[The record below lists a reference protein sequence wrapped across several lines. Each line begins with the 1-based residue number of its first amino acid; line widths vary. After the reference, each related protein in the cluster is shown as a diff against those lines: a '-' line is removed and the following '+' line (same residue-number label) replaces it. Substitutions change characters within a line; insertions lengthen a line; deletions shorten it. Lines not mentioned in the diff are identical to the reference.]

1 MKMDKEVFQYFA
13 LEAKRQNEGLELI
26 ASENY
31 PSIDVMASCGSI
43 MMAKY
48 AEGYPG
54 KRYYGGCVNVDAVEN
69 LAIERAKKLFECKYA
84 NVQPHSGS
92 QANFAA
98 YKALLNPGD
107 KVLAL
112 TLNDGGHL
120 THGSPVSFS
129 SHDYEFAFYPLGED
143 GHLDYEIIARRMEE
157 ERPNLLLAGYSA
169 YPYEIDFKRMREI
182 VDAYNQR
189 HNANCHFMVDM
200 AHIAGIIAAKL
211 TQNPCKYADIVTSTT
226 HKTLRGP
233 RGGLIL
239 SDDEELGKKINS
251 AIFPYSQ
258 GGPLEHIIAAKAVC
272 FGEALQ
278 PSFRKYMEKVLE
290 NTKACN
296 DALAEKGASVSG
308 TDNHLFL
315 INVLSSFGLNG
326 KEAQQRLEDIGI
338 TTNKN
343 MIHGDTLKPAYCS
356 GLRIG
361 LAAATSRGCSK
372 EDAKKIGYLIYD
384 CLANPN
390 FDIEEGKRRVATI
403 ISRWKDV
410 TSLQYC

>member
-1 MKMDKEVFQYFA
+1 MIV
-13 LEAKRQNEGLELI
+13 
-26 ASENY
+26 
-31 PSIDVMASCGSI
+31 
-43 MMAKY
+43 
-48 AEGYPG
+48 
-54 KRYYGGCVNVDAVEN
+54 
-69 LAIERAKKLFECKYA
+69 
-84 NVQPHSGS
+84 
-92 QANFAA
+92 
-98 YKALLNPGD
+98 
-107 KVLAL
+107 
-112 TLNDGGHL
+112 
-120 THGSPVSFS
+120 
-129 SHDYEFAFYPLGED
+129 
-143 GHLDYEIIARRMEE
+143 
-157 ERPNLLLAGYSA
+157 AGASA
-169 YPYEIDFKRMREI
+169 YPRSIDFAAFREI
-182 VDAYNQR
+182 ADEVGAL
-189 HNANCHFMVDM
+189 FMVDM
-200 AHIAGIIAAKL
+200 AHIAGLVAAGL
-211 TQNPCKYADIVTSTT
+211 HLNPVEYADFVTTTT

-239 SDDEELGKKINS
+239 SDNEELGKKINS

-361 LAAATSRGCSK
+361 LAAATSRGCNK
-372 EDAKKIGYLIYD
+372 EDARNIGYLIYD

-390 FDIEEGKRRVATI
+390 FDIEEGKRRVASI
-403 ISRWKDV
+403 IFRWKDV